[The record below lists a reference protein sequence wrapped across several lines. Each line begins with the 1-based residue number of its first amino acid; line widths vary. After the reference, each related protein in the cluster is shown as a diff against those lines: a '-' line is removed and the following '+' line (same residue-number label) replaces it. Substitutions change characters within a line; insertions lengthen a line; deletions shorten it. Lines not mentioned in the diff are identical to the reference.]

1 MGVGYASDGV
11 PGVGRVLVWVTGAG
25 FSWVV
30 LKFWFALALAWFFS
44 RGWFSLLSFFLGP
57 GGLDSGVRHSS
68 DQVWSRPFRVPILGP
83 SAIPT
88 LSWDD
93 LQPGRAS
100 SPLAD
105 SSCFLG
111 SHPDGSPDLVGVH
124 TPCTLLG
131 GGQRSTFVSLVPR
144 LAPSC
149 AKPRNGMCCRVF
161 PFLRRVVVVRRSL
174 WWMPVFAR
182 CLAHSCDPEWA
193 GGLLQI
199 L

>member
-1 MGVGYASDGV
+1 M
-11 PGVGRVLVWVTGAG
+11 LVWVTGAG

-30 LKFWFALALAWFFS
+30 LKCWFALALAWFFS

-57 GGLDSGVRHSS
+57 GGLDSGVRFQASLRYRHPGFRSRYHS
-68 DQVWSRPFRVPILGP
+68 L
-83 SAIPT
+83 PT
-88 LSWDD
+88 LSWSGF
-93 LQPGRAS
+93 LSHAGVAS
-100 SPLAD
+100 VAARRSW
-105 SSCFLG
+105 S
-111 SHPDGSPDLVGVH
+111 VVH

-161 PFLRRVVVVRRSL
+161 PFLRRVVGRRSV
-174 WWMPVFAR
+174 WWMPVVAR

-193 GGLLQI
+193 GE
-199 L
+199 